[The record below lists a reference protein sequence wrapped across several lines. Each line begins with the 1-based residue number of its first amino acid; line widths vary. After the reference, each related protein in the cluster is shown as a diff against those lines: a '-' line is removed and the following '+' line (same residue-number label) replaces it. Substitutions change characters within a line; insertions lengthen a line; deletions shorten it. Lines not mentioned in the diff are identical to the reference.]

1 MKKSGILAASVSAVA
16 ISTTT
21 TTTNTTSSKVRI
33 SLHKDKNLKK
43 KDENYSSKPVKASTS
58 SDKFAPRFDG
68 LKFIETLVTA
78 HR

>member
-1 MKKSGILAASVSAVA
+1 MKKKSAVFLAFVAAAS
-16 ISTTT
+16 ISTSSSTS
-21 TTTNTTSSKVRI
+21 SSKVRI
-33 SLHKDKNLKK
+33 SRNQDNSWKK
-43 KDENYSSKPVKASTS
+43 KEESSSTPKTVQPS